1 MEWISVK
8 DRLPSESM
16 KVTVKCNDI
25 VSEWE
30 QDIDV
35 YVCPEYGNAIWEDDC
50 EDFIPVVTHW
60 KPKT

>member
-1 MEWISVK
+1 MEWISVS

-30 QDIDV
+30 QDIEA
-35 YVCPEYGNAIWEDDC
+35 YVCPEYGNIVW
-50 EDFIPVVTHW
+50 
-60 KPKT
+60 